1 MLVPDSNDMQSSNP
15 TQKGTNGECKTVMRA
30 TRSHYRELLR
40 GPMENKRKISYVLV
54 DYCCSTF
61 NSTFQQKSPRAETT
75 NFHELTLL
83 MPFER
88 ITLKLETMFQS
99 KLMLRVLHNV
109 NTSRDIDLSLDV
121 IRQKGTFL
129 PNKSRVNG

>member
-1 MLVPDSNDMQSSNP
+1 MLVPDSNDMQSSKP

-40 GPMENKRKISYVLV
+40 GPTENKRKISYVLV

-61 NSTFQQKSPRAETT
+61 ITFQQKSPRAETT
-75 NFHELTLL
+75 HFHELTLL

-88 ITLKLETMFQS
+88 ITLKLETMFQH
-99 KLMLRVLHNV
+99 KLMLRVLHDV
-109 NTSRDIDLSLDV
+109 NTSRDIDVSFDV

-129 PNKSRVNG
+129 PNKSKVNG